1 MRRLILL
8 LLAGCAGLFAAVAL
22 TGPAHGDLLPT
33 LTLPT
38 ITAPPPPPLPP
49 RPPLLPPAPPPP
61 AVPPAPPLP
70 GVRLPPS
77 SIQPPGAA
85 SSPISG
91 SGSATGSVPRT
102 EAARRSALA
111 GTVRVTRTRFSTHGP
126 AARRGTVISFRLR
139 SPGAVLLVVRSAA
152 GSCEVLGRKRVS
164 GSKGLNRVR
173 FNGRVHGRPLAP
185 GRYVIDVVVVRGK
198 SHKRVG
204 RVAVEIVRPGRHLT
218 KAQRGA
224 PVEFAC
230 ADSATSHFLPAAVLD
245 ARTGGGAGSSAS
257 GHASKAGRGF
267 RSAVLG
273 VFKPP
278 EIPGLVGSDENGV
291 PAWLGLGVYIVLV
304 AAFLMMLLY
313 VARFLRGSWNP

>member
-1 MRRLILL
+1 
-8 LLAGCAGLFAAVAL
+8 
-22 TGPAHGDLLPT
+22 
-33 LTLPT
+33 
-38 ITAPPPPPLPP
+38 
-49 RPPLLPPAPPPP
+49 
-61 AVPPAPPLP
+61 
-70 GVRLPPS
+70 
-77 SIQPPGAA
+77 
-85 SSPISG
+85 
-91 SGSATGSVPRT
+91 
-102 EAARRSALA
+102 
-111 GTVRVTRTRFSTHGP
+111 
-126 AARRGTVISFRLR
+126 VISFRLKR
-139 SPGAVLLVVRSAA
+139 AGAVLLVVRSADGA
-152 GSCEVLGRKRVS
+152 CEVMGRRRVA
-164 GSKGLNRVR
+164 GVRGLNRVR
-173 FNGRVHGRPLAP
+173 FTGRVHGRPLAP
-185 GRYVIDVVVVRGK
+185 GRYVIDVVVVRGQ

-224 PVEFAC
+224 PVVFAC
-230 ADSATSHFLPAAVLD
+230 AASAISHLLPAAVLD
-245 ARTGGGAGSSAS
+245 GRTGGGDGRSAS